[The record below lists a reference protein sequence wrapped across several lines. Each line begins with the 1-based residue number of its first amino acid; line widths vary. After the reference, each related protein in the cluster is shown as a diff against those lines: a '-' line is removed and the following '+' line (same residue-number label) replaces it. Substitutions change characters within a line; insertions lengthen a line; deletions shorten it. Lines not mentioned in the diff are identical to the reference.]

1 MLKPVLC
8 ITVVIASLAV
18 GLYYS
23 SRLSQRVS
31 VLSDMISLLEEVSAK
46 IKYTADPLA
55 ELFENNFA
63 GFRFEVNQPF
73 DRQFSEMVHRYKDV
87 LSTED
92 LRQLDELGRDLGTS
106 DVDSQQ
112 RMIRLSITVLMQQ
125 RDQAQTE
132 VTNKGKLYRILP
144 LSAGIAAAILL
155 L

>member
-1 MLKPVLC
+1 MLKSVLC
-8 ITVVIASLAV
+8 ITIIIASLAV

-31 VLSDMISLLEEVSAK
+31 VLSDMISLLEEVNAK
-46 IKYTADPLA
+46 IKYTAAPLA
-55 ELFENNFA
+55 ELFENNFT

-73 DRQFSEMVHRYKDV
+73 ERQFSELVHRYNDV
-87 LSTED
+87 LTTED
-92 LRQLDELGRDLGTS
+92 LRLLDELGRDLGTS

-112 RMIRLSITVLMQQ
+112 RLIRLSITVLTQQ